1 MNFHVLNGAT
11 LNGSRVGA
19 ILAAAAILC
28 SASASAVGTR
38 QQDALAPTSSSCQ
51 VSASAIRVAGAAAS
65 VLTEAQFAASTRYT
79 QAAFAAAG
87 GSANVQAFVLRE
99 ALGFSVVA
107 CTANITAIPAS
118 VLGSAAWSGGALVTA
133 DATKIQPGRSFAS
146 ADAAVDVLPPVVTR
160 YVVAIG
166 PSCAAHVRAEP
177 AINGTAFSYSDIE
190 ASAGADVDVDG
201 LVLRYGD
208 VGISGASDVVAVATH
223 IKPVS
228 GAADGFGAVVV
239 AAPFIESKVLS
250 YAEATGDVAATAERV
265 LMPMAFMAGS
275 SSMSATARQR
285 HGSVVV
291 VLSGGASTLAAGQ
304 VHRFGQS
311 HGSIGTASVLV
322 FGVRVALPFAE
333 LDAALAI
340 DADAAR
346 TTEGFGGFSCQAII
360 DDAQAII
367 DRTAIASI
375 AASADI
381 AAESTRIAPGE
392 AVLWTSSAAVSA
404 EALATRMVESSG
416 THCGADALALAD
428 RKAMVGALVDLSCDL
443 DPVPLRTTAGQAD
456 ISMDH
461 ESMEAEATAIMFGES
476 VVAAGVV
483 IEPVPRVIPPSFAD
497 VVCSSDVAASA
508 RVLPPSF
515 ATVDCSSDVAAI
527 ALRVRTAEAAVDCGV
542 TIAPAPLRIAMVEA
556 SIDGAAEIF
565 ADTVSNPDSIDPPE
579 RTFVRPP
586 VEAAFIRPEQE
597 TYFRRAA

>member
-1 MNFHVLNGAT
+1 MNFHVLNGAA

-28 SASASAVGTR
+28 SASVSAVGTR

-51 VSASAIRVAGAAAS
+51 VSASAIRIAGAAAS
-65 VLTEAQFAASTRYT
+65 VLTEAQFAASIQYT

-118 VLGSAAWSGGALVTA
+118 VLGSAAWSGGAMVVA

-146 ADAAVDVLPPVVTR
+146 ADAAVDVLQPVVTR

-166 PSCAAHVRAEP
+166 PSCAAYVRAEP

-201 LVLRYGD
+201 LVLRYG
-208 VGISGASDVVAVATH
+208 GASISGASDVVVTAAHV
-223 IKPVS
+223 KPS
-228 GAADGFGAVVV
+228 SSAADGSGVVVV

-265 LMPMAFMAGS
+265 LMPSALMAGS
-275 SSMSATARQR
+275 SSMSATAKQR
-285 HGSVVV
+285 HGSAVV

-304 VHRFGQS
+304 VRRLVQS

-322 FGVRVALPFAE
+322 SGVRVALPFAE

-340 DADAAR
+340 DADATR

-360 DDAQAII
+360 DDAQAVV

-375 AASADI
+375 SASVDI
-381 AAESTRIAPGE
+381 AADATRAAPGE
-392 AVLWTSSAAVSA
+392 AVLRIGSAAVSA
-404 EALATRMVESSG
+404 EALVSRMVS
-416 THCGADALALAD
+416 
-428 RKAMVGALVDLSCDL
+428 ALVDGDSSCIAHASRNAMVTANAVTSAELSAA
-443 DPVPLRTTAGQAD
+443 PLRTTTGASDIDTPGGAVDAD
-456 ISMDH
+456 
-461 ESMEAEATAIMFGES
+461 
-476 VVAAGVV
+476 
-483 IEPVPRVIPPSFAD
+483 
-497 VVCSSDVAASA
+497 
-508 RVLPPSF
+508 
-515 ATVDCSSDVAAI
+515 ATVIRGC
-527 ALRVRTAEAAVDCGV
+527 LAELSGG
-542 TIAPAPLRIAMVEA
+542 A
-556 SIDGAAEIF
+556 SIDAQASRFSYASVLAGGSVEILAAPSRVTFATAVVAVSAAID
-565 ADTVSNPDSIDPPE
+565 ADTVTNPGSIDPPE
-579 RTFVRPP
+579 RTFSRPSAE
-586 VEAAFIRPEQE
+586 VLFIRPEQE
-597 TYFRRAA
+597 TIFRRAA